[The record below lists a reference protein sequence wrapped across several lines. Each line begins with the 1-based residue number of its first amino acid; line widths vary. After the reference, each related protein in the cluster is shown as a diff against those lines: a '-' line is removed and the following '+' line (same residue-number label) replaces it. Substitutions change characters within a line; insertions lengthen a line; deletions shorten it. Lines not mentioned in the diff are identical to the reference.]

1 MTSIS
6 EAVILMAG
14 EGSRLRG
21 SDKTI
26 LKPFVPVLGRP
37 LISYTLDA
45 LVRASIKTV
54 NFVVGYE
61 SERVTAQLKQLIPC
75 GLSASFIENPDWQKQ
90 NGVSVLA
97 AAHRVRSPFLLAM
110 SDHLFDNTIVDRLIE
125 SSDPD
130 LLNVAVD
137 RKLESIFDLE
147 DAMKIRTRG
156 NKVIGIGKG
165 LRDYDAIDIGLFVC
179 SLEIFDYLERAKSDI
194 RGSDCSLA
202 DGVRMMAADD
212 KVRAIDI
219 GSCVVAGRRYSAN
232 VAARRKG
239 DGQTCGARTD
249 LIWICSV
256 RCPQRIRDGVSWAG
270 SPQIHI
276 IARRARLRPGHSQP

>member
-1 MTSIS
+1 MTRIS

-21 SDKTI
+21 SDKTV

-45 LVRASIKTV
+45 LIGTGIKNI

-61 SERVTAQLKQLIPC
+61 SERIIAQLKQLFPS
-75 GLSASFIENPDWQKQ
+75 GLSAFFIENPDWQKQ
-90 NGVSVLA
+90 NGVSVLEA
-97 AAHRVRSPFLLAM
+97 ARRVRSPFLLTM
-110 SDHLFDNTIVDRLIE
+110 SDHLFDNAIVDLLIE

-137 RKLESIFDLE
+137 RKLHSIFDLR
-147 DAMKIRTRG
+147 DAMKVQTRR
-156 NKVIGIGKG
+156 NRVTNIGKH
-165 LRDYDAIDIGLFVC
+165 LREFDAIDTGLFVC
-179 SLEIFDYLERAKSDI
+179 SLEIFDYLERAKSN
-194 RGSDCSLA
+194 SPESFQDCSLA

-219 GSCVVAGRRYSAN
+219 G
-232 VAARRKG
+232 
-239 DGQTCGARTD
+239 GAWWQDVDTPQMLQHAEKELAKRTEHA
-249 LIWICSV
+249 LT
-256 RCPQRIRDGVSWAG
+256 
-270 SPQIHI
+270 
-276 IARRARLRPGHSQP
+276 

>member
-1 MTSIS
+1 MTRIS

-21 SDKTI
+21 SDKTV

-45 LVRASIKTV
+45 LIGAGIKTI

-61 SERVTAQLKQLIPC
+61 SGRIIAQLKQLFPS
-75 GLSASFIENPDWQKQ
+75 GLSAFFIENPEWRKQ

-97 AAHRVRSPFLLAM
+97 AARRVTSPFLLTM
-110 SDHLFDNTIVDRLIE
+110 SDHLFDDAIVDLLIE

-137 RKLESIFDLE
+137 RKLRSIFDLR
-147 DAMKIRTRG
+147 DAMKVQTRRSR
-156 NKVIGIGKG
+156 VTDIGKH
-165 LRDYDAIDIGLFVC
+165 LREFDAIDTGLFVC
-179 SLEIFDYLERAKSDI
+179 SLEIFDYLESAKS
-194 RGSDCSLA
+194 SSPESFQDCSLA
-202 DGVRMMAADD
+202 DGVRMMAADN

-219 GSCVVAGRRYSAN
+219 G
-232 VAARRKG
+232 
-239 DGQTCGARTD
+239 GAWWQDVDTPQMLQHAEKELAKRTEHA
-249 LIWICSV
+249 LT
-256 RCPQRIRDGVSWAG
+256 
-270 SPQIHI
+270 
-276 IARRARLRPGHSQP
+276 